1 MLAGGYGSFAAVDA
15 NSAYC
20 TDPELSASYN
30 SDCFTIGGQGFAW
43 SQGTSMS
50 APNVAGVAVLTL
62 ATHPRLQHNPDAL
75 LARLKQTANDGVTN
89 YTGPNDAKNK
99 TAAIDGTPCDTG
111 YCHLDFKHPIS
122 SGEAYGA
129 GIVDAGGAVS

>member
-1 MLAGGYGSFAAVDA
+1 
-15 NSAYC
+15 
-20 TDPELSASYN
+20 
-30 SDCFTIGGQGFAW
+30 
-43 SQGTSMS
+43 MS

-75 LARLKQTANDGVTN
+75 LARLKQTANDGVKN

-129 GIVDAGGAVS
+129 GIVDAGDAAS